1 MNPGEPVTRGT
12 ILRPTVGSTV
22 HGLHHGGRD
31 DRAET
36 AVFIEPPE

>member
-22 HGLHHGGRD
+22 HGLHDGGQD
-31 DRAET
+31 DREL
-36 AVFIEPPE
+36 AVFAEPRE